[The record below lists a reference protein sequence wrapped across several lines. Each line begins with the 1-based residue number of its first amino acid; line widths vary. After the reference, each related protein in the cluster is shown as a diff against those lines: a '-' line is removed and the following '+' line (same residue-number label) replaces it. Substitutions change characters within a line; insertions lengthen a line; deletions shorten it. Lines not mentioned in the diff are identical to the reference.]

1 MQNMN
6 LQGMNLQM
14 INSNMPNMQW
24 QANVASQGPQCG
36 PSALQ
41 TSCMQSSM
49 QGNSQ
54 ASPMMPGCQS
64 PTIFATPMQTM
75 QNVQFIQVPAGMQL
89 MPMNCSGMMVA
100 NQNNGNGNFEQQQ
113 MVKNNFMPMENQV
126 GVANGTRLMGE
137 TPNSTPEGSE
147 EDFVREGVKEDT
159 NRNSGQYLVISGG
172 QSSLKDVKSMGSN
185 GLSMEQQLQQLQME
199 QQQLLQHHRMQQQA
213 LAQQQQMELLYHSQ
227 ALEALQHTVT
237 DTNPEEIQETDDEDC
252 IGQYPHHQGP
262 LAPTE
267 GAMAWMAATL
277 EGMQTCAPKSK
288 KFNPTASADTG
299 STPEPHLAKKKLVV
313 RKPDG
318 PQDAGSGASS
328 GDQAQLARKK
338 ASDPWSWEDGVVTV
352 MVRQLPR
359 QYTQRMLLQ
368 EVVRRGFEGLFDFLY
383 LPYDFKKGI
392 NVGYGFVNFTE
403 PEYALQFRDSLDGQ
417 YLDKY
422 MRMKGK
428 AVRVHPAQVQGYEAN
443 YRHFAHTKTGQKQD
457 PAFSP
462 LFFSVG
468 DFKAK
473 DVMKMMEGQENKE
486 TNTLVEASKGPSLL
500 ALEPQ
505 KHQRLRAQKSRAAN

>member
-1 MQNMN
+1 MRTRCN
-6 LQGMNLQM
+6 
-14 INSNMPNMQW
+14 
-24 QANVASQGPQCG
+24 
-36 PSALQ
+36 
-41 TSCMQSSM
+41 
-49 QGNSQ
+49 
-54 ASPMMPGCQS
+54 
-64 PTIFATPMQTM
+64 
-75 QNVQFIQVPAGMQL
+75 
-89 MPMNCSGMMVA
+89 
-100 NQNNGNGNFEQQQ
+100 
-113 MVKNNFMPMENQV
+113 K
-126 GVANGTRLMGE
+126 GVTRLVPGV
-137 TPNSTPEGSE
+137 
-147 EDFVREGVKEDT
+147 FVFLCVGHCQDT

-227 ALEALQHTVT
+227 ALEALQCPGKNWGLAKVFIKWLAYTSKRIDVSST
-237 DTNPEEIQETDDEDC
+237 ADPSDSFVQETDDEDC

-338 ASDPWSWEDGVVTV
+338 ASDPWSWEERKLSRAVKSVPLGRDEKSGERREDGVVTV

-443 YRHFAHTKTGQKQD
+443 YRHFAHTKTGQKQERHHRRHGGGNGSEQMEND
-457 PAFSP
+457 GCLTTNRCVPGRNRRKASDHT
-462 LFFSVG
+462 VG
-468 DFKAK
+468 G
-473 DVMKMMEGQENKE
+473 V
-486 TNTLVEASKGPSLL
+486 
-500 ALEPQ
+500 
-505 KHQRLRAQKSRAAN
+505 